1 MGIFTKLI
9 ERFRRKSA
17 AIFVDFEHWCYSLE
31 NLFSMHPDVASFFEN
46 VSKEYKIKRIYFFG
60 DFTSPALR
68 YEVNRIR
75 EYTNNIIDTQ
85 NPSNRSK
92 KDHTDF
98 IMLDYIYRD
107 VEEKDKV
114 GTYIIFSGDGHFTSV
129 AAYLKN
135 KKKKRVVIYGVENA
149 TSNRLRSVADE
160 CVLLPTQEQEE
171 KYRKRLVLLS
181 IHRNISKYGDKHFT
195 TFQKTV
201 DAVSQYNNIDKDLI
215 KKVMN
220 DMIQDGILVKGEVNL
235 GKMRKLRT
243 IEVNWQAAIE
253 YGLWEFEKAV

>member
-1 MGIFTKLI
+1 MGLFTKLI
-9 ERFRRKSA
+9 EKMRRKSV
-17 AIFVDFEHWCYSLE
+17 AIFVDFEHWCYSME
-31 NLFSMHPDVASFFEN
+31 NLFGMRPDVVSFFSN
-46 VSKEYKIKRIYFFG
+46 VSKKYKIKRVYFFG
-60 DFTSPALR
+60 DFTSPVLR
-68 YEVNRIR
+68 NEVNRIR

-107 VEEKDKV
+107 VEEKDKA

-171 KYRKRLVLLS
+171 RHRKRLVLLS
-181 IHRNISKYGDKHFT
+181 IYRNVSKYGDKHFT
-195 TFQKTV
+195 TFQKTME
-201 DAVSQYNNIDKDLI
+201 AVSQFNNIDKELV

-220 DMIQDGILVKGEVNL
+220 DMIQDGILVKNEVNL
-235 GKMRKLRT
+235 GKVQKLRT
-243 IEVNWQAAIE
+243 IDVNWQTAIDL
-253 YGLWEFEKAV
+253 GLWEIEKAV